1 MSLIV
6 VLFNLSVVLS
16 NMARRARDDEMV
28 SVSNVSD
35 QNVSHISSSDSDHE
49 ISDTDTS
56 DGKSSTTDSGSECGV
71 IRIQY

>member
-16 NMARRARDDEMV
+16 NTARRASDDETV
-28 SVSNVSD
+28 SISNVSD
-35 QNVSHISSSDSDHE
+35 QNASHISSSDSDYE

-56 DGKSSTTDSGSECGV
+56 DGKSSTSDSGSESGV